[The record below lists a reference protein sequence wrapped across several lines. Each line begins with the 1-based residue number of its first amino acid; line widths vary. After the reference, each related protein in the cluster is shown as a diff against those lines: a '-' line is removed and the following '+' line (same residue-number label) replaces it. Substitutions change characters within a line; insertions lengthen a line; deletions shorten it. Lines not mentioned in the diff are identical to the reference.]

1 MTGATATNISSGGG
15 DGGSSVNCPTLTT
28 PTLTPTTLRN
38 IDQIFAGKIIF
49 SLIRLAYDKHV

>member
-1 MTGATATNISSGGG
+1 MTGATATNISSGG

-38 IDQIFAGKIIF
+38 IDQIFAGRIK
-49 SLIRLAYDKHV
+49 LILQIKLTL